1 MANATHSICV
11 VENPTVAGTRHVA
24 GMAEMAENYRPG
36 DRFALVRDAGNR
48 FDPWAV
54 EVRDSG
60 NRRVGYVS
68 CECNEFVGRLIDG
81 GKSVDGRLVAREQV
95 GSWCRL
101 VMEVHLND

>member
-1 MANATHSICV
+1 MANATQSICV
-11 VENPTVAGTRHVA
+11 VENTTVAGTRHVA

-54 EVRDSG
+54 EVRDGG
-60 NRRVGYVS
+60 NRRV
-68 CECNEFVGRLIDG
+68 IDG
-81 GKSVDGRLVAREQV
+81 GKSVDGRLVVREQV

-101 VMEVHLND
+101 VMEVRLND

>member
-1 MANATHSICV
+1 MANANQSICE
-11 VENPTVAGTRHVA
+11 VENTTVYGKSQVA